1 MLHNFN
7 VYDCVSGRNSV
18 KYVPLKR
25 ESNGFLSGF
34 NAIVQIFIFCLAVSR
49 FHLTHYNKLYTVMPV
64 NKLFFILRIL
74 RGQHILW
81 GKFRNFKCHSV

>member
-64 NKLFFILRIL
+64 NKLFFYSKNTKRSTYSV
-74 RGQHILW
+74 
-81 GKFRNFKCHSV
+81 GKIQKF